1 MSKTYELKFT
11 MTIKDDTNE
20 EFQELKNDILSGQLQ
35 REMFNNSEKNKLGL
49 IELTAT
55 LTEKK

>member
-11 MTIKDDTNE
+11 MTIKDEMNE
-20 EFQELKNDILSGQLQ
+20 EFQELKNSILSGELQ
-35 REMFNNSEKNKLGL
+35 RQMFDNSDKNKFG
-49 IELTAT
+49 ITKLTAT

>member
-1 MSKTYELKFT
+1 MSKIYELKFT

-20 EFQELKNDILSGQLQ
+20 EFQELKNDVLSGQLQ
-35 REMFNNSEKNKLGL
+35 REMFDNSDKNELGITKLSV
-49 IELTAT
+49 T

>member
-20 EFQELKNDILSGQLQ
+20 EFQELKNDVLSGQLQ
-35 REMFNNSEKNKLGL
+35 RQMFDNSDENSLGITKLSVTLSEKK
-49 IELTAT
+49 
-55 LTEKK
+55 

>member
-1 MSKTYELKFT
+1 MNKTYELKLT

-20 EFQELKNDILSGQLQ
+20 EFQELKNTILSGELQ
-35 REMFNNSEKNKLGL
+35 RQMFDNSDKNKFG
-49 IELTAT
+49 ITKLTAT

>member
-11 MTIKDDTNE
+11 MTIKDDMNE
-20 EFQELKNDILSGQLQ
+20 EFQELKNTILSGQLQ
-35 REMFNNSEKNKLGL
+35 REMFDNSEKNKFG
-49 IELTAT
+49 ITKLTAT

>member
-11 MTIKDDTNE
+11 MTIKDDTNK
-20 EFQELKNDILSGQLQ
+20 EFQELKNDVLSGQLQ
-35 REMFNNSEKNKLGL
+35 REMFDNSDKNKFG
-49 IELTAT
+49 ITKLTAT

>member
-35 REMFNNSEKNKLGL
+35 REIFDNSEKNKLGL
-49 IELTAT
+49 IKLTAT

>member
-1 MSKTYELKFT
+1 MNKTYELKFT

-20 EFQELKNDILSGQLQ
+20 EFQELKNTILSGQLQ

>member
-1 MSKTYELKFT
+1 

>member
-20 EFQELKNDILSGQLQ
+20 EFQELKNEILSGELQ
-35 REMFNNSEKNKLGL
+35 RQMFNNSDKNELGITKLSV
-49 IELTAT
+49 T

>member
-1 MSKTYELKFT
+1 MNKTYELKFT

-20 EFQELKNDILSGQLQ
+20 EFQELKNDVLSGQLQ
-35 REMFNNSEKNKLGL
+35 RQMFDNSDKNELGITNL
-49 IELTAT
+49 SVT

>member
-11 MTIKDDTNE
+11 ITIKDEMNE
-20 EFQELKNDILSGQLQ
+20 EFQELKNTILSGELQ
-35 REMFNNSEKNKLGL
+35 RQMFDNSDKNKFG
-49 IELTAT
+49 ITKLTAT